1 MSFSEAECMSFYTIN
16 LEYTGDDPGSI
27 SVQSSSKSLSS
38 VADLTVLTSRTSQR
52 PPSDV
57 FAPAQTPSLVMAAVA
72 PTQPEPSTSASAPVS
87 HPLSSQTFKR
97 LHPQAYLERYISEG
111 YRPDGRKLG
120 SSSESWR
127 DVSVNPGASHKL
139 STTSDEA

>member
-1 MSFSEAECMSFYTIN
+1 MSFQSIDARYTEDE
-16 LEYTGDDPGSI
+16 LVTI
-27 SVQSSSKSLSS
+27 SPTVSSKSLSS
-38 VADLTVLTSRTSQR
+38 VTDLIVLTSRTSQR
-52 PPSDV
+52 PLPDL
-57 FAPAQTPSLVMAAVA
+57 PTPSRTATIAMAAVA

-127 DVSVNPGASHKL
+127 DVSVNPGA
-139 STTSDEA
+139 